1 MYDIDNGDITYG
13 NESIYDIPITNWR
26 SKIGYVMQSNSMMTG
41 TIRDNILY
49 GINRTVSDEE
59 LIKYAKL
66 ANCHDFIMQFDEGYD
81 TLVGERGLK
90 LSGGQRQRID
100 IARSFV
106 KNPDILLL
114 DEATANLDSESEQK
128 IQEAL
133 EVLMKGRTTIVIAHR
148 LSTIKKQVK
157 LFLLIKDV

>member
-1 MYDIDNGDITYG
+1 
-13 NESIYDIPITNWR
+13 
-26 SKIGYVMQSNSMMTG
+26 

-49 GINRTVSDEE
+49 GINRHVSDEE
-59 LIKYAKL
+59 LINYAKL

-106 KNPDILLL
+106 KNP
-114 DEATANLDSESEQK
+114 
-128 IQEAL
+128 
-133 EVLMKGRTTIVIAHR
+133 
-148 LSTIKKQVK
+148 
-157 LFLLIKDV
+157 